1 MAATTSNRNWTRS
14 AIAAGLSAALA
25 MQATSGVL
33 AQARAARRGASVKT
47 DEGGAAVS
55 KRGAAVKTDEGAGG
69 CHPARHGRED
79 GGGVSTVNRGYR
91 APAARGGVAVGDE
104 AAVAVG
110 PRGAVVVGE
119 EGAAARG
126 RYSYRGGVAV
136 YEDNDAWKTAAG
148 IAVGVA
154 GGIAIGTLLAKPPKE
169 AAPVTV
175 SSTTYLYENGTFYTK
190 AMHEGQGRLRGG
202 RTAAGGHHPDA
213 ACRMHVQRGH
223 FAVRNDP
230 LQEGGVGLRGRRTEV
245 KPGTMRERSWAA
257 LPAVV
262 LAVVAAT
269 QIVMTEVQMLSP
281 WKGGGFGMFS
291 TLDERPFRYVRMFV
305 RAPERSEELAVPP
318 SLEEPG
324 GLRRDPAERSSA
336 RAAGPCSRRA
346 RAPARPARRRV
357 RIDVWRVE
365 FAAGLAGPARSPA
378 APVRVPCGSVAGSPP
393 PDQRVP

>member
-1 MAATTSNRNWTRS
+1 MAATTSNRNWIRS

-55 KRGAAVKTDEGAGG
+55 NRGAAVKTDEGAAVATRRGT
-69 CHPARHGRED
+69 AVKTEE
-79 GGGVSTVNRGYR
+79 GVSTVNRGYH

-190 AMHEGQGRLRGG
+190 AMHEGQ
-202 RTAAGGHHPDA
+202 
-213 ACRMHVQRGH
+213 V
-223 FAVRNDP
+223 VY
-230 LQEGGVGLRGRRTEV
+230 EV
-245 KPGTMRERSWAA
+245 VEPPPGAIIPT
-257 LPAVV
+257 LPAGCTSSGATSQCGTTHYKKVESGYE
-262 LAVVAAT
+262 VVA
-269 QIVMTEVQMLSP
+269 P
-281 WKGGGFGMFS
+281 K
-291 TLDERPFRYVRMFV
+291 
-305 RAPERSEELAVPP
+305 
-318 SLEEPG
+318 
-324 GLRRDPAERSSA
+324 
-336 RAAGPCSRRA
+336 
-346 RAPARPARRRV
+346 
-357 RIDVWRVE
+357 
-365 FAAGLAGPARSPA
+365 
-378 APVRVPCGSVAGSPP
+378 
-393 PDQRVP
+393 